1 MSLNKIFN
9 QQKESPVT
17 GRFFLIILFVI
28 SAFGSSTVQAQT
40 KYTGLPSLV
49 WPKLYDIK
57 FEKGKDD
64 LGEYEKPIFS
74 QAAKSMDG
82 KVVTLPG
89 YMNPFEKGSQGTTF
103 MLSSLPINACFFCG
117 VGGPE
122 SVVEV
127 ILKSPISF
135 KEKPIEVKGILRL
148 NYNDPDRM
156 IYRIEQAEYLG
167 EVEF

>member
-1 MSLNKIFN
+1 MITVNKN
-9 QQKESPVT
+9 LTQQVESPLT
-17 GRFFLIILFVI
+17 GRFFTIILFVFF
-28 SAFGSSTVQAQT
+28 SLTAQAQS
-40 KYTGLPSLV
+40 KYSGLPSLV

-57 FEKGKDD
+57 FEKAKDN
-64 LGEYEKPIFS
+64 LGEYDKPIFS
-74 QAAKSMDG
+74 QAAKSLEG

-89 YMNPFEKGSQGTTF
+89 YMNPFEKGSKGTTF

-127 ILKSPISF
+127 ILKNPISF
-135 KEKPIEVKGILRL
+135 NEKPIEIKGILRL
-148 NYNDPDRM
+148 NDKDPDRM

>member
-1 MSLNKIFN
+1 MMNLNKTFN
-9 QQKESPVT
+9 QLQESPLS
-17 GRFFLIILFVI
+17 GRFFLIILFAL
-28 SAFGSSTVQAQT
+28 SFTGQAQS

-57 FEKGKDD
+57 FEKAKDN
-64 LGEYEKPIFS
+64 LGEYDKPIFS
-74 QAAKSMDG
+74 QAAKSLEG
-82 KVVTLPG
+82 KMVTLPG
-89 YMNPFEKGSQGTTF
+89 YMNPFEKGSKGTTF

-135 KEKPIEVKGILRL
+135 SEKPIEIKGILRL
-148 NYNDPDRM
+148 NYTDPDRM